1 MWHTRRI
8 RRSRFGLMVLTGLVV
23 AACQDL
29 PTTALEA
36 TRGRRR
42 VAERVT
48 GRPEQDRHAALCY
61 ISRRVEDRLHRYNYA
76 TLRLKFPPHVL
87 APDGST
93 QLFRFR
99 VQQSAGD
106 PVVAGICRIPD
117 TPGAVEFVEK
127 RLHLVPHLPRGPR
140 NDEQITVQGCVSDGF
155 CPLDGLVVVAPG
167 SSDPGG
173 WYYYQGGYNASHG
186 DGYEPTGGGDT
197 WDPRPDGTY
206 RPECERDAYRQCIN
220 REVTANEWLEIGR
233 IIDRMKPNN
242 DACAGAK
249 AALKSL
255 FDHGMAAFRVWDGID
270 YESGGQQRFGENR
283 YDQNGTF
290 MYIELDSYWLM
301 NDPSL
306 LVHEGLHK
314 YFRSLPVDNS
324 GTIGMSGE
332 SYALMYEDT
341 CW

>member
-1 MWHTRRI
+1 MSYTRRN
-8 RRSRFGLMVLTGLVV
+8 RRSRPGLFALTGLVV
-23 AACQDL
+23 AACQDV
-29 PTTALEA
+29 PTTAVEVND
-36 TRGRRR
+36 GRRR
-42 VAERVT
+42 VAERLV
-48 GRPEQDRHAALCY
+48 GRPEKDRHAALCY
-61 ISRRVEDRLHRYNYA
+61 ISRRVEGLDRYRYA
-76 TLRLKFPPHVL
+76 ILRLKFPPHVL

-93 QLFRFR
+93 RLFRFR
-99 VQQSAGD
+99 VQQGAGN
-106 PVVAGICRIPD
+106 PVFAGTCRIPD
-117 TPGAVEFVEK
+117 TPAAVEFVEK
-127 RLHLVPHLPRGPR
+127 RLRLDAHLPRGPR
-140 NDEQITVQGCVSDGF
+140 DDGQVTVQGCVEAGF

-167 SSDPGG
+167 SGYQGG

-197 WDPRPDGTY
+197 WDPGPDGTY
-206 RPECERDAYRQCIN
+206 RPECERDARGQCIN
-220 REVTANEWLEIGR
+220 RELAANEWLEIGR

-255 FDHGMAAFRVWDGID
+255 FDQGMAAFRVWDGID
-270 YESGGQQRFGENR
+270 YEPGGQRFGENR

-324 GTIGMSGE
+324 GTLGMSGE
-332 SYALMYEDT
+332 SYAMMYEDT